1 VPRRRTADGSEAQ
14 KSNRHAYPR
23 PIAFADLTFLH
34 RRSVTPT
41 KINRGGREAA
51 NGTWARTGG
60 NAGAEETIR
69 EESGSVGRVNRDAIP
84 PVNGMKP
91 AKGTDLKPQERRRAT
106 NEGRPASSG
115 QATLRSHG

>member
-1 VPRRRTADGSEAQ
+1 M
-14 KSNRHAYPR
+14 
-23 PIAFADLTFLH
+23 

-84 PVNGMKP
+84 SVIGMKP
-91 AKGTDLKPQERRRAT
+91 AKGTDLKPHERRRAT